1 MSPRAVAN
9 IRASFAEISPRLDQ
23 VVDHFYAGLF
33 LEHPGVRKIFPPDM
47 TRQKEHVGAAL
58 AVLFRNIDSLEAL
71 EGPLLEM
78 GARHVGYGATPDHY
92 PAVRDALL
100 AAIRVVSGPSW
111 NEQLD
116 RDWTEALN
124 RICEMML
131 RGASAAALAVAQ
143 AMRSGNSEAARP
155 AIKQP
160 APGAASG
167 VRPLGRPH
175 A

>member
-9 IRASFAEISPRLDQ
+9 IRASFGLISARLDQ
-23 VVDHFYAGLF
+23 VVDRFYAGLF
-33 LEHPGVRKIFPPDM
+33 RDHPGVRSIFPPDM

-71 EGPLLEM
+71 EGPLIEM

-92 PAVRDALL
+92 PLVRDALL
-100 AAIRVVSGPSW
+100 DAIRTVSGDAW
-111 NEQLD
+111 NDQLE

-124 RICEMML
+124 RICETML

-143 AMRSGNSEAARP
+143 AMRSGTSEAARP
-155 AIKQP
+155 V
-160 APGAASG
+160 SG
-167 VRPLGRPH
+167 RAVGGGPRGLGSIGRPP